1 MKKVIKLTESDLNR
15 IVKKIIRESE
25 EDEKPYEK
33 GKYGMRGARSKA
45 DYESTPKEDDIKT
58 LFGKYQDDI
67 PPIVVRYLRKIGRK
81 TLTKRLMDLNLIDK
95 SQLDNE

>member
-1 MKKVIKLTESDLNR
+1 MKKIIKLTESDLN
-15 IVKKIIRESE
+15 KIIKRIMVEA
-25 EDEKPYEK
+25 EDEDKPYEK
-33 GKYGMRGARSKA
+33 GKFGMRGARSKA
-45 DYESTPKEDDIKT
+45 DYESTPKEDEIKT

-95 SQLDNE
+95 SQSDDE